1 MCIITINLYK
11 VNIFIINNSRKLG
24 AIEIEVSR
32 YLACMAFSRV
42 VRLGFWVIQWIN
54 GSQFIY
60 LILADVIHTIVV
72 GDFMFLWFKE
82 KRTDGTILI

>member
-1 MCIITINLYK
+1 
-11 VNIFIINNSRKLG
+11 
-24 AIEIEVSR
+24 
-32 YLACMAFSRV
+32 MAFSRV

-82 KRTDGTILI
+82 KRSDGTILI